1 MKKTKQLSSTK
12 LADCIIEGKLEI
24 KNSIIGSNSK
34 IIQNNDNKFL
44 LGEGS
49 QISI

>member
-1 MKKTKQLSSTK
+1 MSGCKF
-12 LADCIIEGKLEI
+12 EGNFKI

-34 IIQNNDNKFL
+34 ILENKNSINNEFL

-49 QISI
+49 QVSI

>member
-1 MKKTKQLSSTK
+1 MS
-12 LADCIIEGKLEI
+12 DCIFEGKFDI

-34 IIQNNDNKFL
+34 ILQNSNNTNNEFL